1 MRSLLLGTS
10 INTFFG
16 RITALRGTRNLAL
29 YLMLSRLLRSVC
41 LWRQGRDEKAGTWR
55 ASPFTLCLPAYWLIA
70 PILQLQLLRLVVM
83 PFTGRKLGK
92 PSAGL
97 RVMLHPKLCIYSSAL
112 FIAVLLPPLAN
123 AEIVPEKSP
132 YDSRMRMINYN
143 RMDVVKLSTFYG
155 VSTHVEFGENEVIR
169 DVAIGDDQA
178 WSIVPRGNHLFI
190 KPKATKADTNVTV
203 VTDKHVYNFALV
215 VQPRSVNDTSA
226 WKDPNLVYGVSFRYP
241 EQEAAKLAAEQA
253 EKAKAI
259 AEKRRLESM
268 KDKLAKATKDGVDM
282 AGGMTKSLEAQNYN
296 YWMAGSSEISPTAAR
311 DDGRFTYL
319 SFSNNR
325 DMPAVY
331 SVDTFGAEALINT
344 SVEGNTIIIHR
355 VVPKLRLRKGGAVVC
370 IRNDAFNANGGHD
383 NVDGTISPDVERVI
397 KGGR

>member
-1 MRSLLLGTS
+1 MRYLLL
-10 INTFFG
+10 I
-16 RITALRGTRNLAL
+16 LAL
-29 YLMLSRLLRSVC
+29 
-41 LWRQGRDEKAGTWR
+41 
-55 ASPFTLCLPAYWLIA
+55 LPA
-70 PILQLQLLRLVVM
+70 LV
-83 PFTGRKLGK
+83 
-92 PSAGL
+92 
-97 RVMLHPKLCIYSSAL
+97 
-112 FIAVLLPPLAN
+112 N
-123 AEIVPEKSP
+123 AEIVPDKSP
-132 YDSRMRMINYN
+132 YDSRMRMISYN

-215 VQPRSVNDTSA
+215 VQPRSVKDTSA
-226 WKDPNLVYGVSFRYP
+226 WKDPNLVYGVTFRYP

-259 AEKRRLESM
+259 AEKRRLEQM
-268 KDKLAKATKDGVDM
+268 KEKLAKATKDSIHA
-282 AGGMTKSLEAQNYN
+282 AGNSEKSLAGANYN

-331 SVDTFGAEALINT
+331 SVNAFGIESLINT

-355 VVPKLRLRKGGAVVC
+355 VVPMLRLRKGSAVVC
-370 IRNDAFNANGGHD
+370 VRNDSFNADGGID
-383 NVDGTISPDVERVI
+383 NAAGTIAPEVERVI
-397 KGGR
+397 KGSR

>member
-1 MRSLLLGTS
+1 LRHLLFGTS

-16 RITALRGTRNLAL
+16 RIAALRRYVKWTRNLAVYAIL
-29 YLMLSRLLRSVC
+29 WLRPLRLTSLCELVYAETLRWFSRLLRSVR
-41 LWRQGRDEKAGTWR
+41 LWRMNNALERIYSTD
-55 ASPFTLCLPAYWLIA
+55 
-70 PILQLQLLRLVVM
+70 M
-83 PFTGRKLGK
+83 PSTGK
-92 PSAGL
+92 
-97 RVMLHPKLCIYSSAL
+97 LHPKFCIYRSAI
-112 FIAVLLPPLAN
+112 FILALLPALAN

-132 YDSRMRMINYN
+132 YDSRMRVIAYN

-155 VSTHVEFGENEVIR
+155 VSTHVEFGENEQIR

-215 VQPRSVNDTSA
+215 VQPRSVKDASA
-226 WKDPNLVYGVSFRYP
+226 WKDPNLVYGVTFRYP

-259 AEKRRLESM
+259 AEKRRLDQM
-268 KDKLAKATKDGVDM
+268 KDKLAKATKDSVA
-282 AGGMTKSLEAQNYN
+282 AGHQGKPLDAQNYN
-296 YWMAGSSEISPTAAR
+296 YWMAGSTEISPTAAR

-331 SVDTFGAEALINT
+331 SVDAFGMESLINT

-355 VVPKLRLRKGGAVVC
+355 VVPKLRLRKGNAVVC
-370 IRNDAFNANGGHD
+370 IRNDAFNPNGGTD
-383 NVDGTISPDVERVI
+383 NAAGTIAPDVERVI

>member
-1 MRSLLLGTS
+1 MRRLLL
-10 INTFFG
+10 
-16 RITALRGTRNLAL
+16 
-29 YLMLSRLLRSVC
+29 
-41 LWRQGRDEKAGTWR
+41 
-55 ASPFTLCLPAYWLIA
+55 
-70 PILQLQLLRLVVM
+70 VM
-83 PFTGRKLGK
+83 
-92 PSAGL
+92 
-97 RVMLHPKLCIYSSAL
+97 
-112 FIAVLLPPLAN
+112 VLLPVLAN

-132 YDSRMRMINYN
+132 YDSRMRVIAYN

-155 VSTHVEFGENEVIR
+155 VSTHVEFGENELIR

-215 VQPRSVNDTSA
+215 VQPRSVKDTSA

-259 AEKRRLESM
+259 AEKRRLDQM
-268 KDKLAKATKDGVDM
+268 KDKLAKATKDGVDA
-282 AGGMTKSLEAQNYN
+282 AGNQVKPLNTPNYN
-296 YWMAGSSEISPTAAR
+296 YWMAGSTEISPTAAR

-331 SVDTFGAEALINT
+331 SVDAFGGEALINT

-355 VVPKLRLRKGGAVVC
+355 VVPKLRLRKGAAVVC
-370 IRNDAFNANGGHD
+370 IRNDSFNANGGTD
-383 NVDGTISPDVERVI
+383 NAAGTIAPDVERVI